1 MNIAFQIAPD
11 ILLALQNIVG
21 ENRIK
26 TDDDSL
32 EKWGKDHS
40 KHFAPHP
47 SVIVFPE
54 TTEQVQAIVKLAN
67 QFNFAITPSGGR
79 TGLSAGAVAHQGEVV
94 LSLDKMNQI
103 LKFYPADRMVRIQA
117 GVITEQLQDYAEQ
130 QDLYYPVD
138 FASAGS
144 SQLGGNIATNAGGIK
159 VIKYGMTRS
168 WILGLTVVTGN
179 GDILH
184 LNKGMIKNATGYAL
198 QHLFIGGEGTL
209 GIVTEA
215 EIRLERPPQDLQV
228 MVFGVPDFESVMPIM
243 HAFRKKLDLT
253 AFEFFNDLSMLKVL
267 EHGLVNPPFESPCP
281 FYVLLE
287 FEAPFQLL
295 IDQAMEIFE
304 SCMEQGW
311 IVDGVM
317 SQSLEQ
323 AQNLWRLREDISESI
338 SPYTPYKNDISVLI
352 SHVPSFI
359 QEVENIVAQ
368 KYPEFEVCWFGHIG
382 DGNLHLN
389 ILKPQHMETADFF
402 SKCEEVN
409 SYVFE
414 VVNKFEGSIS
424 AEHGVGMTKKHYLEF
439 SRTEIEVS
447 YMKALKKVF
456 DQNWIMNPGKLIDP

>member
-1 MNIAFQIAPD
+1 MNSAFQIAPD

-26 TDDDSL
+26 TDHDSL

-40 KHFAPHP
+40 KHFSPHP

-67 QFNFAITPSGGR
+67 QLNFAITPSGGR

-103 LKFYPADRMVRIQA
+103 LQFYPADRMVRIQA
-117 GVITEQLQDYAEQ
+117 GVITEQLQDYAAE

-243 HAFRKKLDLT
+243 HAFRKHLDLT
-253 AFEFFNDLSMLKVL
+253 AFEFFNDLSMRKVL
-267 EHGLVNPPFESPCP
+267 EHGLVNRPFESPCP

-287 FEAPFQLL
+287 FEAPFQPL

-359 QEVENIVAQ
+359 EEVENIVAE

-389 ILKPQHMETADFF
+389 ILKPQHMETEDFF

-409 SYVFE
+409 YYVFE

-424 AEHGVGMTKKHYLEF
+424 AEHGVGMTKKNYLEF
-439 SRTEIEVS
+439 SRTEIELS